1 MWTES
6 LHRSVPSSSVTGCLL
21 RLCQLLLQFDELILE
36 FDHGMCDDA
45 GRQGGARSRGS
56 RARGCRIVNVLE
68 SPKHASRN
76 CCLGGRLSI
85 PKSLKALNNG
95 SSLVIVMLSLSC
107 GAMEARW
114 PYGEDD
120 GKTYPRVAGRSRL
133 SAVLPCVAESQRT
146 RAASLLV
153 RLSRSFT
160 LIMSRVSTLDA
171 LPGAAA
177 AITIRCA

>member
-1 MWTES
+1 MPTEC
-6 LHRSVPSSSVTGCLL
+6 LHPAVPSSSVTGCLL

-45 GRQGGARSRGS
+45 GRQGGARSSGS

-76 CCLGGRLSI
+76 CCLGGEVVDTEVAEGFKYWVVTCHSHVV
-85 PKSLKALNNG
+85 PKLWCDG
-95 SSLVIVMLSLSC
+95 
-107 GAMEARW
+107 GAMAVWGRRR
-114 PYGEDD
+114 EDL
-120 GKTYPRVAGRSRL
+120 PQGRGSILL

-153 RLSRSFT
+153 RLSRSFM
-160 LIMSRVSTLDA
+160 LIMSRVSTLDMS
-171 LPGAAA
+171 PGAAA
-177 AITIRCA
+177 ALTISCA